1 MAGILLTAFGVT
13 APNGTAPLL
22 AFERAVLRA
31 FPAADLRWAFT
42 SKRADTRPVIRDETG
57 LSVGEALSR
66 FAAENTVRVAVQPL
80 HVTDGHEH
88 ETLRRQIRA
97 WQKDHPGVAV
107 FLGEPLLAGDGSFRP
122 LLDAMRRAE
131 STACAPGEA
140 ALWVGHGSEPP
151 LDGVCKRLAD
161 LGNAMRPPVRVAY
174 LIDGK
179 TAEEHF
185 GELARRG
192 VTKVCLMP
200 LFSLAGRHV
209 AQDLDGE
216 AAASW
221 KSRCV
226 QAGISC
232 RVHARGMLE
241 DDGFTALWLA
251 RLRDAAAMADAS

>member
-1 MAGILLTAFGVT
+1 MAGILLTAFGAT

-22 AFERAVLRA
+22 AFERAVRRA
-31 FPAADLRWAFT
+31 FPAANVRWAFT

-66 FAAENTVRVAVQPL
+66 FAAENTARIAVQPL

-88 ETLRRQIRA
+88 ETLRQQIGT
-97 WQKDHPGVAV
+97 WQKDHPGATV
-107 FLGEPLLAGDGSFRP
+107 FLGEPLLSGEASFRT
-122 LLDAMRRAE
+122 LLEAMRRAE
-131 STACAPGEA
+131 ETACAPGEA

-151 LDGVCKRLAD
+151 LDGLCKRLAD
-161 LGNAMRPPVRVAY
+161 CGAAMRPPVRVAY

-185 GELARRG
+185 RELARQG
-192 VTKVCLMP
+192 AQKVCLMP

-226 QAGISC
+226 HAGMPC
-232 RVHARGMLE
+232 RVHPRGMLE
-241 DDGFTALWLA
+241 DDGFTTLWLA
-251 RLRDAAAMADAS
+251 RLRDAVAMADAQ